1 MPLKIVE
8 RHKIFKEL
16 KKIIL
21 EKNINEIV
29 I

>member
-1 MPLKIVE
+1 MPFSIID
-8 RHKIFKEL
+8 RHKIIKEL

-21 EKNINEIV
+21 EKKINEIV